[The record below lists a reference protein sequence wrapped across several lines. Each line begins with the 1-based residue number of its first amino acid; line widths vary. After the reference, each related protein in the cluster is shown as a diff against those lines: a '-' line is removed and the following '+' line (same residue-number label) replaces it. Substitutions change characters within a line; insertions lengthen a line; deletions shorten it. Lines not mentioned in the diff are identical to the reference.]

1 MNPNLLSL
9 RPFRRPTR
17 QLTLSSG
24 ALVLALGALAGCEKT
39 PPPAPATP
47 PPAAEPAKPAVPN
60 EVTVLVT
67 GSARGQLLP
76 VEGKGGAAELMGRWV
91 NDEKHCAGPLKDGQA
106 TCPDA
111 GTLALTTGDLWTGP
125 AISSFFLGAPTA
137 EVMGH
142 MGYAASALG
151 NHELSYAKDS
161 FLKNRAAGG
170 FPFLAANLKVSDASL
185 AKDLSM
191 PAFQVYERRGLK
203 IAVVG
208 LTSQKTVRTAMS
220 GRAEGLEITPNEDAL
235 NSAVP
240 EARKAGADVVVIVAD
255 QCPTDLQPV
264 LAKHADWK
272 VSLVAGGR
280 CGTDAPGVKTE
291 GDTTYASLGRG
302 FESYLRAQFKF
313 DPAKPAGQKM
323 TGVDTKVVQVSGG
336 TPDAETAK
344 RIAEWQTKVDQ
355 ALGRKIGFTQAGIPL
370 DSPLMAKWV
379 AGAVRSQLN
388 TDAAILNK
396 GGIRNGLPK
405 GDVTL
410 GSVYSALPFENS
422 LLTVKLKG
430 EDLAKQLANPDALV
444 AGFTQAGKGKFK
456 DAQGK
461 PLDPKKEYTVATVEY
476 LYFGGDGFD
485 FEKLDTDPSETGM
498 AWQTPVVEWTEAQA
512 SSEKKPLEK
521 LVK

>member
-1 MNPNLLSL
+1 MNPNLPSL
-9 RPFRRPTR
+9 RPFRRPSR
-17 QLTLSSG
+17 QLWLSSG

-39 PPPAPATP
+39 PPPAPPP
-47 PPAAEPAKPAVPN
+47 PPAAEPAKPTVPS

-91 NDEKHCAGPLKDGQA
+91 NDEKHCAGPLKGGQA

-161 FLKNRAAGG
+161 FMKNRAAGG
-170 FPFLAANLKVSDASL
+170 FPFLAANLKVTDESL
-185 AKDLSM
+185 AKDLAM
-191 PAFQVYERRGLK
+191 PAFQVFDRRGLK
-203 IAVVG
+203 VGVVG

-220 GRAEGLEITPNEDAL
+220 GRAEGLEVTPNEDAL
-235 NSAVP
+235 ATAVP
-240 EARKAGADVVVIVAD
+240 EARKAGADVIVVVAD

-264 LAKHADWK
+264 VAKHPDWK

-280 CGTDAPGVKTE
+280 CGAQATGSKTE
-291 GDTTYASLGRG
+291 GDTTYVSLSRG
-302 FESYLRAQFKF
+302 FDSYARARFTF
-313 DPAKPAGQKM
+313 DPAKPAGQKL
-323 TGVDTKVVQVSGG
+323 TGVETQVVEVTGG

-344 RIAEWQTKVDQ
+344 RIAEWQAKVDQ
-355 ALGRKIGFTQAGIPL
+355 ALGRKIGFTKTGIAQ

-379 AGAVRSQLN
+379 AGAVRTQLN
-388 TDAAILNK
+388 TDGAILNK
-396 GGIRNGLPK
+396 GGLRNSLPK
-405 GDVTL
+405 GEVTL
-410 GSVYSALPFENS
+410 GSVYSVMPFENS
-422 LLTVKLKG
+422 LLTVKLNG
-430 EDLAKQLANPDALV
+430 EELAKQLANPDALV
-444 AGFTQAGKGKFK
+444 AGFTPAGKGKFK
-456 DAQGK
+456 DAKGK
-461 PLDPKKEYTVATVEY
+461 PLDPKKEYSVATVEY

-485 FEKLDTDPSETGM
+485 FEKLDTDPAETGM

-512 SSEKKPLEK
+512 STEAKPLEK
-521 LVK
+521 LIK

>member
-1 MNPNLLSL
+1 MNPNPLSL

-17 QLTLSSG
+17 QLRLSSG

-39 PPPAPATP
+39 PPPAAPAA
-47 PPAAEPAKPAVPN
+47 PPAEAAKPAVPS

-67 GSARGQLLP
+67 GSTRGQLLP

-91 NDEKHCAGPLKDGQA
+91 KDEKHCAGPLKDGQA
-106 TCPDA
+106 TCADA

-125 AISSFFLGAPTA
+125 ALSSFFLGAPTA

-161 FLKNRAAGG
+161 FLKNRTAGG
-170 FPFLAANLKVSDASL
+170 FPFLAANLKVTDASL

-191 PAFQVYERRGLK
+191 PAFQVFDRRGLK
-203 IAVVG
+203 VGVVG

-220 GRAEGLEITPNEDAL
+220 GRAEGLEVTPSEDAL
-235 NSAVP
+235 NTAVP
-240 EARKAGADVVVIVAD
+240 EARKAGADVIVVVAD

-264 LAKHADWK
+264 VAKHPEWK
-272 VSLVAGGR
+272 VALVAGGR
-280 CGTDAPGVKTE
+280 CAEAGGPKKDGE
-291 GDTTYASLGRG
+291 TTYVSLGRG
-302 FESYLRAQFKF
+302 FDSYLRAQLKF
-313 DPAKPAGQKM
+313 DPAKPAGEKL
-323 TGVDTKVVQVSGG
+323 TAVDTKVVDVTGG

-344 RIAEWQTKVDQ
+344 RIAEWQTKVEQ
-355 ALGRKIGFTQAGIPL
+355 ALGRKIGFSKAGIPQ

-379 AGAVRSQLN
+379 AGAVRTQLN

-396 GGIRNGLPK
+396 GGLRGGLPA

-410 GSVYSALPFENS
+410 GSVYSVMPFENS

-430 EDLAKQLANPDALV
+430 EDLAKQLENPTALV
-444 AGFTQAGKGKFK
+444 AGFTPAGKGKFK
-456 DAQGK
+456 DAKGK

-476 LYFGGDGFD
+476 LYFGGDGFG
-485 FEKLDTDPSETGM
+485 FEKLDADPAETGM
-498 AWQTPVVEWTEAQA
+498 AWQTPVVEWTQAQA
-512 SSEKKPLEK
+512 STDAKPLEK
-521 LVK
+521 LIK

>member
-1 MNPNLLSL
+1 VNPNLHSSL

-17 QLTLSSG
+17 QLWLSSG
-24 ALVLALGALAGCEKT
+24 TLVLALGVLAGCEKT
-39 PPPAPATP
+39 PPPAPAL
-47 PPAAEPAKPAVPN
+47 PPAETAKPQPPA

-76 VEGKGGAAELMGRWV
+76 VDGKGGAAELMGRWV

-111 GTLALTTGDLWTGP
+111 HTLALTTGDLWTGP

-151 NHELSYAKDS
+151 NHELAYAKDS

-170 FPFLAANLKVSDASL
+170 FPFLAANLKVTDATL
-185 AKDLSM
+185 AKDLSL

-220 GRAEGLEITPNEDAL
+220 GRAEGLEVTAPADAL
-235 NSAVP
+235 SATVP
-240 EARKAGADVVVIVAD
+240 EARKAGADVVVVVAD
-255 QCPTDLQPV
+255 LCPTDLQPV
-264 LAKHADWK
+264 LSQHADWK
-272 VSLVAGGR
+272 VALVAGGR
-280 CGTDAPGVKTE
+280 CGTDAPSVKQE
-291 GDTTYASLGRG
+291 GETTYASLGRG
-302 FESYLRAQFKF
+302 FDSYLRANLKF
-313 DPAKPAGQKM
+313 DAAKPAGQKL
-323 TGVDTKVVQVSGG
+323 TGVDTKTVDVAGG

-355 ALGRKIGFTQAGIPL
+355 ALGRKIGFTKAGIPQ

-379 AGAVRSQLN
+379 AGAVRTQLN
-388 TDAAILNK
+388 TDGAILNK
-396 GGIRNGLPK
+396 GGLRNGLPA

-410 GSVYSALPFENS
+410 GSVYSVMPFENS

-444 AGFTQAGKGKFK
+444 AGFTPAGKGKFK
-456 DAQGK
+456 DAKGK
-461 PLDPKKEYTVATVEY
+461 ALDPQKEYTVATVEY

-485 FEKLDTDPSETGM
+485 FEKLDTDPAETGM
-498 AWQTPVVEWTEAQA
+498 AWQTPVVEWTEAQG
-512 SSEKKPLEK
+512 SSATKPLEK
-521 LVK
+521 LIK